1 VACRVGVAQRL
12 ASADPPAAVTT
23 SLLHRVAARDA
34 AAIRECLDRYGAL
47 VWSLARRMSPSPT
60 EAEDAVQEIFLDLWQ
75 SAGRFDPGIATEAG
89 FVAMIARRRLIDR
102 HRRRQRR
109 WDTEPLPEVLSEPQG
124 QGGPRQEVCA
134 EAALAAR
141 AMEQLRP
148 EQRAVLVLSCQGM
161 SHEEIATAMGMPLG
175 TVKAHVRRGLSRVR
189 QALVGSPSPLVPED
203 PS

>member
-1 VACRVGVAQRL
+1 MPTAAERL
-12 ASADPPAAVTT
+12 ASADPSSPVPTQ
-23 SLLHRVAARDA
+23 LLQRVAAREA

-75 SAGRFDPGIATEAG
+75 SASRFDPSLASEAG

-109 WDTEPLPEVLSEPQG
+109 WDTEPLPEVLAEPPG
-124 QGGPRQEVCA
+124 SGLRQEVCA
-134 EAALAAR
+134 EAAIAAR

-148 EQRAVLVLSCQGM
+148 EQRAVLILACQGM